1 MSFNGLKNILASSKF
16 VSEHN
21 KMYKLPTVIHNYKF
35 NLHLLDKHYKF
46 KRPKGREG
54 ERKDGLM
61 DNAYYAVSLRI
72 HKNECVF
79 S

>member
-1 MSFNGLKNILASSKF
+1 
-16 VSEHN
+16 
-21 KMYKLPTVIHNYKF
+21 MYKLLSHSYTIINNYKF

-54 ERKDGLM
+54 EKDGLM